1 MYSWGKAKWICIVIA
16 VLAGLLLTGIADSF
30 SGYDSTSKILG
41 FELGLLIGI
50 ASFISAGILYKKL

>member
-1 MYSWGKAKWICIVIA
+1 MYSWGKLKWTCIVIA
-16 VLAGLLLTGIADSF
+16 LIAGLLLTGISDSF

-50 ASFISAGILYKKL
+50 ACFASAGILYKKL